1 MIILDTNVLS
11 EFMRAEPE
19 PGVAAWV
26 AAQPRALLYTTSI
39 NRAEIR
45 YGLARLPEGRKRT
58 ALAAAADMIFTED
71 FDGRVLPFDGEAAD
85 RYAEIVVMRRRQGRP
100 IDILDAQ
107 IAAIALAVGAEIA
120 TRDVGGFEGCGLRVI
135 DPWMGP

>member
-19 PGVAAWV
+19 PGAATWV